1 MTHSDE
7 PRPQSSIQAGP
18 SVRPRPRRHWWL
30 LVIPYLWCIAAIPA
44 VNRVGYVFGNVP
56 FLLVWM
62 IIGVIVT
69 SGCISAVYFV
79 DRRNGDLERI

>member
-1 MTHSDE
+1 MTHSEE
-7 PRPQSSIQAGP
+7 PRPQSIGQAEAIE
-18 SVRPRPRRHWWL
+18 RPKPRRHWWL
-30 LVIPYLWCIAAIPA
+30 LLIPYLWCIAAIPA

-62 IIGVIVT
+62 VAGVIVT
-69 SGCISAVYFV
+69 SACITVVYFV